1 MESGFNNFLN
11 ECLRI
16 FNRSFPPKKYY
27 NKHPNQSWLTKG
39 IKISCQHKR
48 DLYMLCK
55 NTNNIKIK
63 IYYKTYCKTLTKIIK
78 MAKRQC
84 FNKLIKRSVNKSK
97 TMWNLV
103 KAETNTKVSNDKL
116 PLTIKGKSMEN
127 YHELANVFNEYFI
140 KLPTCNKLIHEYE
153 AVIIYYNVVSQ
164 KYSIIKFMF

>member
-1 MESGFNNFLN
+1 
-11 ECLRI
+11 
-16 FNRSFPPKKYY
+16 
-27 NKHPNQSWLTKG
+27 
-39 IKISCQHKR
+39 
-48 DLYMLCK
+48 
-55 NTNNIKIK
+55 
-63 IYYKTYCKTLTKIIK
+63 

-84 FNKLIKRSVNKSK
+84 FNKFIKRSVNKSK